1 MGAKKINIAIFVSSK
16 MESGGGHQYEYMVLN
31 ILKKYHKN
39 SSVVLKIYGF
49 NVETQKI
56 FSDLDINILIFGGN
70 DL

>member
-39 SSVVLKIYGF
+39 SSIVLKIYGF
-49 NVETQKI
+49 NV
-56 FSDLDINILIFGGN
+56 
-70 DL
+70 